1 MIAGTYFERYLMRP
15 HTADQIMTRN
25 VITVKKG
32 ASVEE
37 AMRLMARHNISGLP
51 VVDVD
56 GRLVG
61 IISEKDLLLRG
72 MPAPSSG
79 PAPLPGTEKLP
90 DPVAEAAARASAVTV
105 GEAMTRKVISFTEKS
120 SVADIAR
127 AMVEHNIN
135 RVPIVRDGRVV
146 GIISRGDVI
155 RSMAALDFDEKD
167 TLAEEDR
174 PRLTLI

>member
-1 MIAGTYFERYLMRP
+1 MRP

-37 AMRLMARHNISGLP
+37 AMRLMAKHNISGLP

-56 GRLVG
+56 DKLVG

-72 MPAPSSG
+72 MPVPSSG
-79 PAPLPGTEKLP
+79 PAPLPFTEKLP

-135 RVPIVRDGRVV
+135 RVPIVRDGKVV

-155 RSMAALDFDEKD
+155 RSMAALDFDEDD
-167 TLAEEDR
+167 TPESQDR
-174 PRLTLI
+174 PRLTLL